1 MGFLIVGPQ
10 FQLWEMRS
18 KWSVWIPLITENWK
32 YCNKI
37 IVKCVNSVVGSRLEV
52 IFAERGTCGSCEQ
65 CTKPTQGNAY
75 METRCYPNPLKEC
88 AVSKEILSGTT
99 RLAY

>member
-1 MGFLIVGPQ
+1 M
-10 FQLWEMRS
+10 
-18 KWSVWIPLITENWK
+18 
-32 YCNKI
+32 
-37 IVKCVNSVVGSRLEV
+37 GSRLEV